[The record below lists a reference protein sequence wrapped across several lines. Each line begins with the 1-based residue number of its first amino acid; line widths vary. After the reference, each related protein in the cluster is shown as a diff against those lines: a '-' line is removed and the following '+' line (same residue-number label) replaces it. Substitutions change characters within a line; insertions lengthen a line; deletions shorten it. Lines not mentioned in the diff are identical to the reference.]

1 MNNLIINST
10 DAIKALMVIINK
22 VGTGVP
28 FYASDIGVGN
38 YTNSLRTFLVPT
50 GNTRKEYIDLGDDY
64 CKRVEAKEWILSK
77 KELDDYSNRLIRDM
91 KKVHDYI
98 ESMQYLLDMMNKKEI
113 LAKDFFVKIWV
124 QNNEHA

>member
-10 DAIKALMVIINK
+10 DAAKALMTIIAK

-38 YTNSLRTFLVPT
+38 YTNSLRTFLIPT

-91 KKVHDYI
+91 KEVHDYI
-98 ESMQYLLDMMNKKEI
+98 ETMQCLLDMMNKKEI

>member
-1 MNNLIINST
+1 MTNLIINST
-10 DAIKALMVIINK
+10 DAIKALMTIINK

-77 KELDDYSNRLIRDM
+77 KELNDYSNRLIRDM
-91 KKVHDYI
+91 KEVHDYI
-98 ESMQYLLDMMNKKEI
+98 ETMQYLLDMMNKKEI

>member
-10 DAIKALMVIINK
+10 DAVKALMTIINK

-38 YTNSLRTFLVPT
+38 YTNSLRTFLIPT

-91 KKVHDYI
+91 KEVHDYI